1 MAKKELS
8 YKAAVEEIESILQE
22 LESGEMDVDLLSG
35 KVSRVT
41 ELISLCREKLRGT
54 EKAVN
59 RILRKE
65 GPAEEV

>member
-41 ELISLCREKLRGT
+41 ELIGLCREKLRGT

-59 RILRKE
+59 KILRKE